1 MWLIILTGHV
11 ESHDEREDGATRQT
25 SEKQYRLQR
34 SNRLW
39 SVSVIIYHECSRRVH
54 LRFRVALIFS
64 LSDQEIRLQTCTWQI
79 QTLYCILGEDI
90 KFLFNLAWHIPIT
103 PLHWTLGCPPPSFD
117 PKDQAG
123 KIYRIPWPRWKNRKT
138 KYDYIKI
145 LSADQTSQSVDIITQ
160 NVLRLLDVAFS
171 NLLFINTLLK
181 SDLTPYCYLLS
192 WLHIINTIRKMNVT
206 NAN

>member
-1 MWLIILTGHV
+1 MTGHV
-11 ESHDEREDGATRQT
+11 ESHDEQEDGATRQT

-39 SVSVIIYHECSRRVH
+39 SVSVIIFHECSRRVH

-79 QTLYCILGEDI
+79 QTLYCISGEDI

-123 KIYRIPWPRWKNRKT
+123 NLQNTSTSVKKT
-138 KYDYIKI
+138 ERPQYDYIKI

-171 NLLFINTLLK
+171 NLLSINTLLK

>member
-11 ESHDEREDGATRQT
+11 ESHDEQEDGATRQT

-39 SVSVIIYHECSRRVH
+39 SVSVIIFHECSRRVH

-79 QTLYCILGEDI
+79 QTLYCISGEDI

-123 KIYRIPWPRWKNRKT
+123 N
-138 KYDYIKI
+138 
-145 LSADQTSQSVDIITQ
+145 LQNTSTSVKKQKD
-160 NVLRLLDVAFS
+160 R
-171 NLLFINTLLK
+171 NTTILK
-181 SDLTPYCYLLS
+181 S
-192 WLHIINTIRKMNVT
+192 
-206 NAN
+206 

>member
-39 SVSVIIYHECSRRVH
+39 SVSVIIFHECSRRVH

-79 QTLYCILGEDI
+79 QTLYCISGEDI
-90 KFLFNLAWHIPIT
+90 KLLFNLAWHIPIT
-103 PLHWTLGCPPPSFD
+103 PLHWTLGCPPPSFE
-117 PKDQAG
+117 G
-123 KIYRIPWPRWKNRKT
+123 SGWKFTEYLDLGEKT
-138 KYDYIKI
+138 ERPQYDYIKI

-171 NLLFINTLLK
+171 NLLSINTLLK

>member
-11 ESHDEREDGATRQT
+11 ESHDEQEDGATRQT

-39 SVSVIIYHECSRRVH
+39 SVSVIIFHECSRRVH

-79 QTLYCILGEDI
+79 QTLYCISGEDI
-90 KFLFNLAWHIPIT
+90 KFLFNLAWHILIT

-123 KIYRIPWPRWKNRKT
+123 NLQNTSTSVKKT
-138 KYDYIKI
+138 ERPQYDYIKI

-171 NLLFINTLLK
+171 NLLSINTLLK

>member
-1 MWLIILTGHV
+1 MHLNLKQFSMKDISGVINYIDGSCWK
-11 ESHDEREDGATRQT
+11 SRWAEDGATRQT

-39 SVSVIIYHECSRRVH
+39 SVSVIIFHECSRRVH

-79 QTLYCILGEDI
+79 QTLYCISGEDI

-103 PLHWTLGCPPPSFD
+103 PLHWTLGCPSPSFD

-123 KIYRIPWPRWKNRKT
+123 N
-138 KYDYIKI
+138 
-145 LSADQTSQSVDIITQ
+145 LQNTSTSVKKQKDEI
-160 NVLRLLDVAFS
+160 RL
-171 NLLFINTLLK
+171 
-181 SDLTPYCYLLS
+181 Y
-192 WLHIINTIRKMNVT
+192 
-206 NAN
+206 

>member
-11 ESHDEREDGATRQT
+11 ESHDEQEDGATRQT

-39 SVSVIIYHECSRRVH
+39 SVSVIIFHECSRRVH

-79 QTLYCILGEDI
+79 QTLYCISGEDI

-103 PLHWTLGCPPPSFD
+103 PWHWGALPLVSIRRIRLE
-117 PKDQAG
+117 
-123 KIYRIPWPRWKNRKT
+123 IYRIPRPRWKNRKT

-171 NLLFINTLLK
+171 NLLSINTLLK